1 LLNNFKR
8 DTLFMT
14 PQAQASVVL
23 ANPLL
28 IVLQQHPV
36 VAHALSFIRNKET
49 NSAVFRTAMRQVGN
63 VLLSRASEQIPLVP
77 VSIETPIC
85 TTTAY
90 QRDPNIPILV
100 VPILR
105 AGLVWADLSLEW
117 LPEAHLYHLGLAR
130 NEETLQPISYY
141 NKLPKTTTS
150 KSFDYPPA
158 RAFVIDPMLAT
169 GGSAVAAIEALKQ
182 RGVLEQ
188 NITFICLIASPEGL
202 KVLQD
207 AFPTLTIVA
216 AAVDDCLNEHGYIV
230 PGLGDAGDRV
240 FGTL

>member
-1 LLNNFKR
+1 
-8 DTLFMT
+8 MT
-14 PQAQASVVL
+14 MPTPTISSETVATPKLV
-23 ANPLL
+23 
-28 IVLQQHPV
+28 VLQQHPV
-36 VAHALSFIRNKET
+36 VAHALSFIRDKET
-49 NSAVFRTAMRQVGN
+49 SSAVFRTAMKQVGN

-77 VSIETPIC
+77 VTIQTPIC
-85 TTTAY
+85 ETTAY
-90 QRDPNIPILV
+90 QRNPNIPILV

-141 NKLPKTTTS
+141 NKLPKSTTS

-158 RAFVIDPMLAT
+158 HAFVIDPMLAT
-169 GGSAVAAIEALKQ
+169 GGSAIAAIEALKN
-182 RGVLEQ
+182 RGVLEE

-202 KVLQD
+202 KIVQD
-207 AFPTLTIVA
+207 AFPALSIVA
-216 AAVDDCLNEHGYIV
+216 AAVDDCLNENGYIV